1 MGIKKKLIVKRYL
14 VKIFIWICK
23 KFKSNLSNVL
33 IGIEK
38 NIILFYLMLILIRN
52 G

>member
-33 IGIEK
+33 IGIENK
-38 NIILFYLMLILIRN
+38 YYFILFN
-52 G
+52 VNFN